1 MVGRGWQRRHREPSL
16 SQLVLTHGH
25 KGPGGLPGISY
36 NVLPAHQ
43 NSIHPSEHSSDAG
56 PSVMSL
62 ALCHSPQLPIPC
74 RINRPSFYAPLAFGF
89 PHSSVGK
96 QTACNAGDPALV
108 RSLVGK
114 IPWRRERLPTPVTG
128 PGKSHGLYGP
138 RGCKE
143 LDTTEQ
149 LSLSLLPFI
158 CSFATALTPVFGL

>member
-1 MVGRGWQRRHREPSL
+1 MTFL
-16 SQLVLTHGH
+16 
-25 KGPGGLPGISY
+25 LPGISY

-43 NSIHPSEHSSDAG
+43 NSIHPSELSSDAG

-96 QTACNAGDPALV
+96 QTACNAGDPGLIPGWEDPLEKGKATH
-108 RSLVGK
+108 SGNWAWK
-114 IPWRRERLPTPVTG
+114 IPWTVWST
-128 PGKSHGLYGP
+128 
-138 RGCKE
+138 GCKE

-149 LSLSLLPFI
+149 LSL
-158 CSFATALTPVFGL
+158 